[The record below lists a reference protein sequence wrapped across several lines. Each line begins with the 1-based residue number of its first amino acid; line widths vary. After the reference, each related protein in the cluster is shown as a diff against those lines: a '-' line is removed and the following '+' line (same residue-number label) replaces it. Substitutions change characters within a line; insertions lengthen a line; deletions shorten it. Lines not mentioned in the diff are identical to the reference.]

1 MAVFLPTQNNVRFLK
16 PILMDAFEM
25 RSSHATE
32 AIAALI
38 GYRSNASFL
47 ASSNHL
53 TDATVFEVFFDE
65 FEARCA
71 HLGYD
76 RSSSEYLRSNFR
88 GINWPDAVWK
98 TFKRRDKAAIDAWFY
113 ECQERRIPFIYID
126 KARKYCAV
134 HWDHITLD
142 RQYDQMVR
150 QNSSGD
156 LGEVIFR
163 TYQLI
168 AAGKEPKSLFY
179 GSAFVGDV
187 SGLSESSARQ
197 IANAFARLLFPGNVQ
212 PAVAA

>member
-1 MAVFLPTQNNVRFLK
+1 MAVFLPTKNNVRFLK
-16 PILMDAFEM
+16 SILMDAFEM

-53 TDATVFEVFFDE
+53 TDTTVFEVFFDE

-71 HLGYD
+71 HLGYH
-76 RSSSEYLRSNFR
+76 RSSSEYLRFIFR
-88 GINWPDAVWK
+88 GIDWPDAVWK
-98 TFKRRDKAAIDAWFY
+98 TFKRRDRTAINAWFY
-113 ECQERRIPFIYID
+113 ECQERSIPFIYID

-142 RQYDQMVR
+142 SQYDETVR
-150 QNSSGD
+150 QNAG
-156 LGEVIFR
+156 GELHRVLFR

-168 AAGKEPKSLFY
+168 VAGEEPKSFFE

-187 SGLSESSARQ
+187 TGLSEASARQ

-212 PAVAA
+212 AAMAA